1 MTAGK
6 TGGVAVLV
14 VRHAVALARRKWSGP
29 DELRPLTPRGVRQAE
44 ALPDVLADYEVQRVL
59 SSPAVRCV
67 DTVRSLA
74 KDRRLEIEESD
85 DLFEGSTHLAL
96 ARVRACASTPTA
108 LCSHGDVIPWVLE
121 VLAERDGVDLGRA
134 PKCAKGSTWAL
145 EFEGSR
151 CTSARYIP
159 PPA

>member
-1 MTAGK
+1 
-6 TGGVAVLV
+6 VAVLL

-29 DELRPLTPRGVRQAE
+29 DALRPLTPRGVRQAE
-44 ALPDVLADYEVQRVL
+44 ALPEMLADYEIQRIL

-74 KDRRLEIEESD
+74 KDRGLEIEETD
-85 DLFEGSTHLAL
+85 DLAEGTTHLAL
-96 ARVRACASTPTA
+96 ARVRACSTTPSV
-108 LCSHGDVIPWVLE
+108 LSSHGDVIPWVLE
-121 VLAERDGVDLGRA
+121 VLADRDGVDLGPE
-134 PKCAKGSTWAL
+134 PKCAKGSTWVL

-151 CTSARYIP
+151 CISAHYIP